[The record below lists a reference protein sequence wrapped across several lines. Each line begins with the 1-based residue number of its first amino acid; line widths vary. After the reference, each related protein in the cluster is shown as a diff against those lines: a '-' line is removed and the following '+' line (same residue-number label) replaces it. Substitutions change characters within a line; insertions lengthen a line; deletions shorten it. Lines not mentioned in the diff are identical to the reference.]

1 MFARNETRATV
12 SGTMAYI
19 IDADRRGTGAP
30 ARFGR
35 GARTKREPNIRYSAT
50 IRHTSGFPGS
60 FMRLVELPTRH
71 YILND
76 RLKDYTERALQATYS
91 GELIPPIVYLPAKL
105 RRGKQR
111 LNSKGYVTLDPKT
124 PEEVEAS
131 IAAADPAGLL
141 IALMQGQPIPAFRIS
156 APDPTGRV
164 EIATEYVVA
173 PLELRADIAWKL
185 SARQRARK
193 GNEDKAF
200 AARVAEA
207 VAAAEDDA

>member
-1 MFARNETRATV
+1 
-12 SGTMAYI
+12 
-19 IDADRRGTGAP
+19 
-30 ARFGR
+30 
-35 GARTKREPNIRYSAT
+35 
-50 IRHTSGFPGS
+50 
-60 FMRLVELPTRH
+60 MRLVELPTRH
-71 YILND
+71 NILND

-141 IALMQGQPIPAFRIS
+141 IALMQGQPIPAFRITH
-156 APDPTGRV
+156 APTESSPDRC

-207 VAAAEDDA
+207 VAAAGDDDAGDN